1 MPDVLVVEDD
11 ILIADL
17 LQGALEAE
25 GYHVSGV
32 ARTIAEA
39 KQSADQH
46 PPDFAIIDI
55 RLANGDCGTEF
66 GAYLRSTTPCL
77 GIVYSTGN
85 SSDRELTKSD
95 GDAVMTKPYPPRD
108 IARGLEIIAEF
119 RRLGRTH
126 LRLPRNFRLLDPPAL

>member
-1 MPDVLVVEDD
+1 
-11 ILIADL
+11 
-17 LQGALEAE
+17 
-25 GYHVSGV
+25 VSGL

-39 KQSADQH
+39 KESAELH

-66 GAYLRSTTPCL
+66 GAYLRSTTPSL

-85 SSDRELTKSD
+85 SSDWELTRLD
-95 GDAVMTKPYPPRD
+95 GDAVMTKPYPLRD
-108 IARGLEIIAEF
+108 IARGLEIITEL

-126 LRLPRNFRLLDPPAL
+126 LRLPRNFRLLDQPASAGNFDQREIATSAASAP

>member
-11 ILIADL
+11 ILVADL
-17 LQGALEAE
+17 LQGALEAG
-25 GYHVSGV
+25 GYHVSGI

-39 KQSADQH
+39 KQSAEQH

-66 GAYLRSTTPCL
+66 LRSTAPCL
-77 GIVYSTGN
+77 GIVYSSGN
-85 SSDRELTKSD
+85 SSDWELTRLD
-95 GDAVMTKPYPPRD
+95 GDAVMAKPYPLRD
-108 IARGLEIIAEF
+108 VARGLEIITEI

-126 LRLPRNFRLLDPPAL
+126 LRFPRNFRLLDPPAS